1 MNPVSLKTN
10 DLSKGADVGAISS
23 AWSNEL
29 AAPGDLS
36 PAQDGGF
43 SSILATEMGKIFS
56 ASKEVDAAVG
66 EFNSGGDGASIE
78 RTAFLMA
85 KAESEMRVAVQVRN
99 KVVSAYQE
107 VMNLQI

>member
-10 DLSKGADVGAISS
+10 DLSKGADIGAVSS
-23 AWSNEL
+23 AWAKEISE
-29 AAPGDLS
+29 PTGS
-36 PAQDGGF
+36 VPAQEGF
-43 SSILATEMGKIFS
+43 SSLLASEMGKIFS
-56 ASKEVDAAVG
+56 TSKEVDASVA
-66 EFNSGGDGASIE
+66 EYNAGGDGASIE